1 MTVSL
6 QSFFFLFGFFGN
18 IIVIITIGLEKGWH
32 QKSSSCFALNLDTVS
47 ISSFQHFSVKSF
59 EFP

>member
-18 IIVIITIGLEKGWH
+18 IIVIITIGLEKGWQ

-47 ISSFQHFSVKSF
+47 ISTCK
-59 EFP
+59 